1 MANFFVRETK
11 AAREISAYVIL
22 SPTGEE
28 VATVN
33 IHATASR
40 TIVNVWQ
47 SEDAATRSADF
58 ANANRAAPVVKHPDE
73 VAAFPFRPTVKPE
86 RKNDPFTAA
95 LFRFQA
101 AKATGYGFDKKT
113 CALAGLIIDGHAIT
127 DHCARL
133 GAPIGP
139 DNGRFPQGYTAPKG
153 YTLSNWF
160 RVDRSPA
167 APAARRRAWAR
178 DGFEDSYRTTGLPD
192 GWAGYGDCY
201 RLAGLGYLEAIGYR
215 VIQAI

>member
-1 MANFFVRETK
+1 MANIFVRGTK

-22 SPTGEE
+22 SPTGDE

-33 IHATASR
+33 IHATSSR

-73 VAAFPFRPTVKPE
+73 VGAFPFRPTVKPE

-101 AKATGYGFDKKT
+101 AKAGGYGYDKKT
-113 CALAGLIIDGHAIT
+113 GALAGLVIDGHAIT
-127 DHCARL
+127 DHCSRH

-139 DNGRFPQGYTAPKG
+139 DNGRFPQGYAPPKG
-153 YTLSNWF
+153 YTLFNGF
-160 RVDRSPA
+160 CVDRS
-167 APAARRRAWAR
+167 RE
-178 DGFEDSYRTTGLPD
+178 GFTDSYRTTGLPD
-192 GWAGYGDCY
+192 GWSGHADCY